1 MRWPWQRAERT
12 TTCSLPRL
20 LASATPGIPF
30 EAVYTLRWRPT
41 LRLRP
46 NLNDLVRAD
55 VHQKAAATAAR
66 WDAAD
71 LPAAQDALNAA
82 LGASHEGNRH
92 YRILAA
98 QVVLRLAPESRERLA
113 QRTADTERV
122 RRLQFLK
129 THLYDHPGLVVL
141 DRLERHPG
149 RLPDEETAALQRL
162 ARTIKGCDQW
172 WYPLLEQWEQ
182 LGDGFSDADKQQRA
196 MLALLNSVAALNGGT
211 PPAAQAPAN

>member
-1 MRWPWQRAERT
+1 M
-12 TTCSLPRL
+12 
-20 LASATPGIPF
+20 
-30 EAVYTLRWRPT
+30 
-41 LRLRP
+41 RP
-46 NLNDLVRAD
+46 NLDDLVRAD

-92 YRILAA
+92 YRILAT
-98 QVVLRLAPESRERLA
+98 QVVLRLSPESRERLA
-113 QRTADTERV
+113 QRTADTERI

-141 DRLERHPG
+141 DRLEGHPG
-149 RLPDEETAALQRL
+149 HLPDEETAALQRL

-196 MLALLNSVAALNGGT
+196 MLALLNSVAALNGSASS
-211 PPAAQAPAN
+211 AAQAPAN

>member
-1 MRWPWQRAERT
+1 MRWPWQRAVRT
-12 TTCSLPRL
+12 TTCPLPRL
-20 LASATPGIPF
+20 LASATPGIAF
-30 EAVYTLRWRPT
+30 EAVYTLRWRPM

-46 NLNDLVRAD
+46 NLDDLVRTD
-55 VHQKAAATAAR
+55 IHQKAAETAAR

-71 LPAAQDALNAA
+71 LPAAQDALNAS
-82 LGASHEGNRH
+82 LGAPHEGNRH

-98 QVVLRLAPESRERLA
+98 QAVLRLAPESREHLA

-129 THLYDHPGLVVL
+129 TQLYDHPGLVVL

-162 ARTIKGCDQW
+162 ARTIKACDQW
-172 WYPLLEQWEQ
+172 WYPMLEQWER
-182 LGDGFSDADKQQRA
+182 LGDGFSDTDKQQRA
-196 MLALLNSVAALNGGT
+196 MLALLNSVTALNGGT
-211 PPAAQAPAN
+211 PPAAQAHAN

>member
-1 MRWPWQRAERT
+1 M
-12 TTCSLPRL
+12 
-20 LASATPGIPF
+20 
-30 EAVYTLRWRPT
+30 
-41 LRLRP
+41 
-46 NLNDLVRAD
+46 
-55 VHQKAAATAAR
+55 
-66 WDAAD
+66 
-71 LPAAQDALNAA
+71 
-82 LGASHEGNRH
+82 
-92 YRILAA
+92 
-98 QVVLRLAPESRERLA
+98 VLRLSPEPRERLA
-113 QRTADTERV
+113 QRTADTERI

-196 MLALLNSVAALNGGT
+196 MLALLNSVAALNGSASS
-211 PPAAQAPAN
+211 AAQAPANKRSSHGPWHVANKDSHREACPLESRALPPDQPAGPAPATAKQDAAVLRHGLAAGPHAART

>member
-1 MRWPWQRAERT
+1 MRWPWQRAVRT
-12 TTCSLPRL
+12 TNCPLPRL

-41 LRLRP
+41 LRRRP
-46 NLNDLVRAD
+46 NLDDLVRAD
-55 VHQKAAATAAR
+55 IHQKATETAAR

-71 LPAAQDALNAA
+71 LPAAQDALNAS
-82 LGASHEGNRH
+82 LSSPHEGNRH

-98 QVVLRLAPESRERLA
+98 QAVLRLSPESRERLA

-149 RLPDEETAALQRL
+149 PLPDEETAALQRL

-182 LGDGFSDADKQQRA
+182 LGDGFSDTDKQQRA
-196 MLALLNSVAALNGGT
+196 MLALLNSVAALNDGT
-211 PPAAQAPAN
+211 PPATQSYAN

>member
-12 TTCSLPRL
+12 TTWPLPRL

-46 NLNDLVRAD
+46 NLDDLVRAD

-66 WDAAD
+66 CDAAD
-71 LPAAQDALNAA
+71 LPAAQDALNAT
-82 LGASHEGNRH
+82 LGTSHEGNRH

-98 QVVLRLAPESRERLA
+98 QVVLRLSPESRERLA
-113 QRTADTERV
+113 QRAADTERV

-129 THLYDHPGLVVL
+129 THLYDHPALVVL

-149 RLPDEETAALQRL
+149 RLPDEETASLQRL

-196 MLALLNSVAALNGGT
+196 MLALLNSIAALNGGASS
-211 PPAAQAPAN
+211 AAQAHAN